1 MPLYDYKA
9 YGPGGKPVRGSADAE
24 TVKAARLKLKKQG
37 LSVYEISE
45 KNTAGGKSHSSGGA
59 AAGAKSSGFFSGK
72 VGIKDVS
79 MMTRQLASLIK
90 ANIQLVEALNA
101 MVEQSEHPLIKV
113 VLSQIRQDVNEGLS
127 LSKAMSKHPRVF
139 DNIFVNMVE
148 AGEASGTLSLIL
160 LRLADLKEAQ
170 MRLRTKIV
178 SGMTYPLLMLFVAS
192 VLMIAIFTFVLPQLK
207 TVFES
212 MNKKMPPMTVFLMS
226 ASDILVAYW
235 YLILGALVF
244 GFLFFIKWKNSAA
257 GRPAWDGMKLRIPI
271 FGPLIRMIG
280 VQRFTS
286 TMATLLGSGVPI
298 LNALTISRNLVGN
311 TLLANAIASARENIT
326 EGQSIAGPLSKSGQF
341 PPLVI
346 HMISIGEKTGE
357 LPAML
362 QNVSENY
369 EEQVSSR
376 IDGLTSLLEP
386 LMIVGMG
393 GMVGF
398 IVLSVFMPLLDLS
411 NIN

>member
-1 MPLYDYKA
+1 MAVYDYKA
-9 YGPGGKPVRGSADAE
+9 YGPGGKSIRGVADAE
-24 TVKAARLKLKKQG
+24 NMKAARLKLKKQG

-45 KNTAGGKSHSSGGA
+45 RTGGKAPAPGSSA
-59 AAGAKSSGFFSGK
+59 ASPGFFSGK
-72 VGIKDVS
+72 IGVKDVS

-101 MVEQSEHPLIKV
+101 MVEQSEHPVIKV
-113 VLSQIRQDVNEGLS
+113 VLSQVRQDVNEGLS
-127 LSKAMSKHPRVF
+127 LSRAMAKHPRVF
-139 DNIFVNMVE
+139 DNIFVNMIE

-170 MRLRTKIV
+170 MRLRSKVV
-178 SGMTYPLLMLFVAS
+178 SGMTYPALMLVVAL

-212 MNKKMPPMTVFLMS
+212 MNKTMPPMTVFLMET
-226 ASDILVAYW
+226 SDLVVNYW
-235 YLILGALVF
+235 YLLLGGGV
-244 GFLFFIKWKNSAA
+244 GVILFFMRWKGSAS
-257 GRPAWDGMKLRIPI
+257 GRPKWDAIQLKLPI

-298 LNALTISRNLVGN
+298 LNAMTIARNLVGN
-311 TLLANAIASARENIT
+311 TLLANAISSARENIT

-362 QNVSENY
+362 QNVAENY
-369 EEQVSSR
+369 EEQVSQK
-376 IDGLTSLLEP
+376 IDAMTSLLEP
-386 LMIVGMG
+386 MMIVGMG

-398 IVLSVFMPLLDLS
+398 IVLAVFMPLLDLG
-411 NIN
+411 NIS

>member
-1 MPLYDYKA
+1 MALYDYKA
-9 YGPGGKPVRGSADAE
+9 YGAGGKSIRGVVDAE
-24 TVKAARLKLKKQG
+24 NVKAARMKLKKQA
-37 LSVYEISE
+37 LAVYEIAE
-45 KNTAGGKSHSSGGA
+45 KSGTAQASRAPIAGSSA
-59 AAGAKSSGFFSGK
+59 ASPGFFSGK

-101 MVEQSEHPLIKV
+101 MVEQSEHPLIKI
-113 VLSQIRQDVNEGLS
+113 VLAQVRQDVNEGLS

-148 AGEASGTLSLIL
+148 AGEASGTLALIL

-170 MRLRTKIV
+170 MRLRTKVV
-178 SGMTYPLLMLFVAS
+178 SGMTYPALMLFVAA

-212 MNKKMPPMTVFLMS
+212 MNKQMPPMTVFLMG
-226 ASDILVAYW
+226 ASDIVITYW
-235 YLILGALVF
+235 YLILGGMFAFLVF
-244 GFLFFIKWKNSAA
+244 FTKWKNSAG
-257 GRPAWDGMKLRIPI
+257 GRPTWDGMKLKFPI
-271 FGPLIRMIG
+271 FGPLLRMIG
-280 VQRFTS
+280 VQRFTA

-298 LNALTISRNLVGN
+298 LNALAISRNLVGN
-311 TLLANAIASARENIT
+311 TLLAKAIANARENIT

-362 QNVSENY
+362 ENVSQNY
-369 EEQVSSR
+369 EEQISSK

-398 IVLSVFMPLLDLS
+398 IVLSVFMPLLDLN

>member
-1 MPLYDYKA
+1 MALYDYKA
-9 YGPGGKPVRGSADAE
+9 YGPGGKSVRGTVDAE
-24 TVKAARLKLKKQG
+24 NVKAARLKLKKQG
-37 LSVYEISE
+37 LSVFEISE
-45 KNTAGGKSHSSGGA
+45 KSGTAQASRAPVAGSA
-59 AAGAKSSGFFSGK
+59 AANPGFFSGK
-72 VGIKDVS
+72 VGIKDIS
-79 MMTRQLASLIK
+79 MMTRQLASLVK
-90 ANIQLVEALNA
+90 ANIQLVEALSA

-113 VLSQIRQDVNEGLS
+113 VLSQVRQDVNEGLS

-139 DNIFVNMVE
+139 DTIFVNMVE
-148 AGEASGTLSLIL
+148 AGEASGTLALIL
-160 LRLADLKEAQ
+160 VRLADLKEAQ

-178 SGMTYPLLMLFVAS
+178 SGMTYPALMLFVAT

-212 MNKKMPPMTVFLMS
+212 MNKKMPPMTVMLMS
-226 ASDILVAYW
+226 TSDIVVTYW
-235 YLILGALVF
+235 YLILGAIV
-244 GFLFFIKWKNSAA
+244 GSILFFLRWKDSAA
-257 GRPAWDGMKLRIPI
+257 GRPAWDGMKLKFPI
-271 FGPLIRMIG
+271 FGSLIRMIG

-298 LNALTISRNLVGN
+298 LNALQISRNLVGN
-311 TLLANAIASARENIT
+311 TLLANAISSARENIT

-362 QNVSENY
+362 ENVSQNY

-386 LMIVGMG
+386 MMIVGMG

>member
-1 MPLYDYKA
+1 MSLYDYKA
-9 YGPGGKPVRGSADAE
+9 YGPGGKSVRGNVDAE
-24 TVKAARLKLKKQG
+24 NVKAARMKLKKQG
-37 LSVYEISE
+37 LAVFEISE
-45 KNTAGGKSHSSGGA
+45 KSGTAQAAKAPTAGSSA
-59 AAGAKSSGFFSGK
+59 ANPGMFSGK
-72 VGIKDVS
+72 VGIKDIS

-101 MVEQSEHPLIKV
+101 MVEQSEHPVIKV
-113 VLSQIRQDVNEGLS
+113 VLSQIRQDVNEGTS

-139 DNIFVNMVE
+139 DNIFVNMIE
-148 AGEASGTLSLIL
+148 AGEASGTLAIIL

-178 SGMTYPLLMLFVAS
+178 SGMTYPALMLGVAGI
-192 VLMIAIFTFVLPQLK
+192 LMIAIFTFVLPQLK

-226 ASDILVAYW
+226 TSDVIVSYW
-235 YLILGALVF
+235 YLILGGMV
-244 GFLFFIKWKNSAA
+244 GSLFFFLKWKNSPK
-257 GRPAWDGMKLRIPI
+257 GRPTWDGMKLKFPI

-298 LNALTISRNLVGN
+298 LNALQISRNLVGN
-311 TLLANAIASARENIT
+311 TLLANAIANARENIT
-326 EGQSIAGPLSKSGQF
+326 EGQSIAGPLAKSGQF

-362 QNVSENY
+362 ENVSQNY
-369 EEQVSSR
+369 EEQVSTK